1 MNDIA
6 PRDWIQAAL
15 LLVSAGGFIAMAKMT
30 AERLTKVEA
39 REQDRDKRIADVV
52 ATANMTAALLNRA
65 IVTLE
70 RVEAAVSTRE
80 RNCAEHGAAI
90 RHLDAEVNRLR
101 DAAD

>member
-1 MNDIA
+1 
-6 PRDWIQAAL
+6 
-15 LLVSAGGFIAMAKMT
+15 MAKMT